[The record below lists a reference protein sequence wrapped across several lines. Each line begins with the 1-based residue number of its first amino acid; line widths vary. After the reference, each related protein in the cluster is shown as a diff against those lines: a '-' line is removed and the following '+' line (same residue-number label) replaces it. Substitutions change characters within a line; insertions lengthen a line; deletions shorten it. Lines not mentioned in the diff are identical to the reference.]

1 MTCILLCFQSGWN
14 IITIPHPF
22 RVIKTRINV
31 VREATREA
39 AELTDQITVDSN
51 PIAAK
56 IKCHRTRT
64 QQHELLGTMLTDPRV
79 ECHPFS

>member
-1 MTCILLCFQSGWN
+1 
-14 IITIPHPF
+14 
-22 RVIKTRINV
+22 